1 MPRLP
6 RALKV
11 EIADEDLELN
21 LRLLQHSDDQAL
33 TDAINAGKSHLA
45 KYLDWAEGKYGVVEA
60 NEFIATA
67 RRHWQKKTGFGFG
80 VFHEQDL
87 VGHIMIH
94 DLDIDNKKNRDEDKA
109 EIGYWIS
116 SDWTRKGIAT
126 AALKRM
132 IDFAFEE
139 LALPRLKLVARSV
152 NQGSNRVAEKAGF
165 KKVRDYRDSRLKFN
179 EYILENDN
187 YPVKDFQ
194 KEQQEDE

>member
-6 RALKV
+6 RELKV
-11 EIADEDLELN
+11 EIADEELELY
-21 LRLLQHSDDQAL
+21 LRILQHSDDQAL
-33 TDAINAGKSHLA
+33 ADAINAGKSHLI

-60 NEFIATA
+60 NEFIAVA
-67 RRHWQKKTGFGFG
+67 REHWRKGTGFGFG
-80 VFHEQDL
+80 IFNEQDL

-94 DLDIDNKKNRDEDKA
+94 DLDIDDKKNRKEDNA

-132 IDFAFEE
+132 VDFAFEE
-139 LALPRLKLVARSV
+139 LALPQLKLIARSV
-152 NQGSNRVAEKAGF
+152 NSGSNRVAEKAGF
-165 KKVRDYRDSRLKFN
+165 KKVRDYRESRLKFN
-179 EYILENDN
+179 EYVLKNDN

-194 KEQQEDE
+194 KEQEDEE